1 MSRQPSPSLCELLS
15 CAHAGL
21 PTPPRRSPRNPASG
35 KMEVEDEPRISG
47 CGLFRSRRTRSTSS
61 IPRIVPDAASR
72 LQDSSAAPRRR
83 TGSDVTSIVPVLPPA
98 PVVKPRSP
106 APTARAV
113 ANPRMPPPQT
123 TTRSNSGLMA
133 ELDGMLYDR
142 QNASGGGHLVRA
154 SSGNVMVFGNLGNL
168 RGNAN
173 FRNPPTEAKN
183 NQGSLGNPMRPS
195 PAPAPATASTPASA
209 PELCRVLSR
218 MLDPEQLKE
227 MGNGEYKMGRFAEAL
242 ALYDRAIDMDPGK
255 ASYYSNKAAALTAM
269 GRLLEAV
276 VACKEAIRL
285 NPAYHRAHHRL
296 ATLHLRL
303 GEAEKAIHHF
313 KQSRNEASSGD
324 MARAQ
329 ALQFHLS
336 RSNEARR
343 LKNYITL
350 LKESQ
355 DAASSGADSAPQVFS
370 RQAEALL
377 KLHRHEEADSIMSAA
392 PKFGVDEHTRFFGT
406 VAKAYF
412 LMVQAQVD
420 MAAGRFSD
428 AVAAA
433 QEAAQLD
440 PGSREIGAVVRRT
453 RAVAAARSRGNE
465 LFRAAKFAEACVAYG
480 DGLSH
485 DSHNAVLL
493 YNRATC
499 RSKLGHHEKAI
510 EDCSTALA
518 VRPSYSK
525 ARLRRAD
532 CNAKLER
539 WEASV
544 KDYGVLTQ
552 EIPGDEEVSRA
563 LLEAEA
569 KLKKQEEGG
578 EDMEDTARC

>member
-1 MSRQPSPSLCELLS
+1 
-15 CAHAGL
+15 
-21 PTPPRRSPRNPASG
+21 
-35 KMEVEDEPRISG
+35 MEVEDEPRISG
-47 CGLFRSRRTRSTSS
+47 CGLFRRRRSRSTSS
-61 IPRIVPDAASR
+61 IPQIVPDTASR

-106 APTARAV
+106 APTARPV

-168 RGNAN
+168 RGNSN
-173 FRNPPTEAKN
+173 FNNPPTEAKN
-183 NQGSLGNPMRPS
+183 NQGNLGKPMRPS
-195 PAPAPATASTPASA
+195 PLPAPAPA

-218 MLDPEQLKE
+218 MLDPEELKE

-242 ALYDRAIDMDPGK
+242 ALYDRAIDMNPGK

-269 GRLLEAV
+269 GRLLDAV
-276 VACKEAIRL
+276 VECKEAIRL
-285 NPAYHRAHHRL
+285 DPAYHRAHHRL

-313 KQSRNEASSGD
+313 KQSRSEASSAD

-329 ALQFHLS
+329 ALQSHLS
-336 RSNEARR
+336 RANEARR
-343 LKNYITL
+343 LKDYITL

-355 DAASSGADSAPQVFS
+355 AATSSGADSAPQVFA

-377 KLHRHEEADSIMSAA
+377 KLHRHDEADSIMSAA
-392 PKFGVDEHTRFFGT
+392 PKFGVDEHTKFFGAT
-406 VAKAYF
+406 AKAYF

-420 MAAGRFSD
+420 MAAGRFND

-480 DGLSH
+480 DGLRQ
-485 DSHNAVLL
+485 DSHNSVLL

-499 RSKLGHHEKAI
+499 RSKLGHYEKAI
-510 EDCSTALA
+510 EDCSTALD
-518 VRPSYSK
+518 VRPSYSR

-544 KDYGVLTQ
+544 KDYGVLIQ

-563 LLEAEA
+563 LLEAQA

-578 EDMEDTARC
+578 DTPRR

>member
-1 MSRQPSPSLCELLS
+1 MSRQLSPSLCELLS
-15 CAHAGL
+15 CANAGL
-21 PTPPRRSPRNPASG
+21 PTPPRRSHRSPASE

-47 CGLFRSRRTRSTSS
+47 CGLFRRRRSRSTSS

-83 TGSDVTSIVPVLPPA
+83 TGSDVTSIVPVLPPV

-123 TTRSNSGLMA
+123 TARSNSGLMA

-142 QNASGGGHLVRA
+142 HNASDGGHLVRA

-173 FRNPPTEAKN
+173 FKNPPTVAKN
-183 NQGSLGNPMRPS
+183 TKGSLGNPMRPS
-195 PAPAPATASTPASA
+195 PIPASAPAPAPA

-218 MLDPEQLKE
+218 MLDPEELKE

-276 VACKEAIRL
+276 VECKEAIRL
-285 NPAYHRAHHRL
+285 DPAYHRAHHRL

-329 ALQFHLS
+329 ALQSHLS

-343 LKNYITL
+343 LKDYITL

-355 DAASSGADSAPQVFS
+355 AAASSGADFAPQVFA

-377 KLHRHEEADSIMSAA
+377 KLNRHEEADSIMSAA
-392 PKFGVDEHTRFFGT
+392 PKFGMDEHTRFFGT
-406 VAKAYF
+406 VAKAYV

-420 MAAGRFSD
+420 MAAGRFND

-433 QEAAQLD
+433 KVAAQLD

-453 RAVAAARSRGNE
+453 RAVAAARSRGND

-480 DGLSH
+480 DGLSQ

-499 RSKLGHHEKAI
+499 RSKLGHYEKAI

-544 KDYGVLTQ
+544 KDYGVLIQ

-563 LLEAEA
+563 LSEAQA
-569 KLKKQEEGG
+569 KLKKQEEGEE
-578 EDMEDTARC
+578 EDMDDTDRC